1 MGPEIQAMFL
11 QIVVPAAFTILAA
24 LITFGGK
31 KLISYIDAKT
41 KTEHASAKTILVGG
55 ILARLTAAV
64 QTVVLDV
71 NGTIKADMIAAAADG
86 KITDEEKAEIKDRA
100 LTRLKTHIGLKGLAE
115 IVEILGISPSLLD
128 TFLGSHLEAAIE
140 GSKDRSGVPGGGTI
154 DPTVSSTDPAVTPDP
169 K

>member
-11 QIVVPAAFTILAA
+11 QIVVPAIFTALAA
-24 LITFGGK
+24 LIAFGGK
-31 KLISYIDAKT
+31 KLITLIDAKT
-41 KTEHASAKTILVGG
+41 KTEGASAKTILVGG

-71 NGTIKADMIAAAADG
+71 NGTLKADMIAAAADG
-86 KITDEEKAEIKDRA
+86 KITAEEKAAIKAHAID
-100 LTRLKTHIGLKGLAE
+100 RLKTHLGPKGLAE
-115 IVEILGISPSLLD
+115 IVEILGINSTLVD

-140 GSKDRSGVPGGGTI
+140 GSKDRSGVI
-154 DPTVSSTDPAVTPDP
+154 DPAASSTGDVTPPDP

>member
-1 MGPEIQAMFL
+1 MSPEVKTLFL
-11 QIVVPAAFTILAA
+11 QIVVPAAFTVLAA

-31 KLISYIDAKT
+31 KLISLIDAKT

-71 NGTIKADMIAAAADG
+71 NGTIKAEMVKAAEDG
-86 KITDEEKAEIKDRA
+86 KITDDEKAEIKDRA
-100 LTRLKTHIGLKGLAE
+100 LSRLKTHIGLKGLAE
-115 IVEILGISPSLLD
+115 IVEILGVSSNLVD

-140 GSKDRSGVPGGGTI
+140 GSKDRSGTTI
-154 DPTVSSTDPAVTPDP
+154 SAAEGAIDPAVSSVDP